1 MVLVHKYSFLLQRAY
16 KIQSFV
22 IKQSMQMLAIASK
35 SEYNKEKGGDTM
47 ANTSAV
53 YARIDTNLKDNAESI
68 LSQLGI
74 SPSSAI
80 QMLYSQIVLKKGMPF
95 ELKLPS
101 SKPLAV
107 GAMTREE
114 LDAELQKGVDSIK
127 EGKVYSADEVDA
139 VLAKEF
145 GI

>member
-107 GAMTREE
+107 GAMTREQ

-127 EGKVYSADEVDA
+127 AGKVYSADEIDA
-139 VLAKEF
+139 ALAKEF